1 MIPSKHIIHWRQY
14 APWVFQSQVEQDL
27 VLSRALVLLFQQ
39 PIIQETL
46 AFRGGTAL
54 NKLYCDSLAR
64 YSEDIDL
71 VQIKDEPIGEVMG
84 AISDAINPWLGK
96 ASWKQTARSVKFIY
110 RFISED
116 NPPIP
121 LRLKI
126 EINTVEPFT
135 VFGFQEKHYQVENPW
150 FSGKASIRTYKL
162 EELMGTKL
170 RALYQRAK
178 GRDLYDL
185 WMAITK
191 LNVDCHSILE
201 AFAYYNSQHNI
212 KISRAEYEKNLMEK
226 KLSKDFLSD
235 ANQVLLATTIWNPEE
250 AFQVVFDKLI
260 KQIPGDP
267 WKGTEISSNTLA
279 EEVIS

>member
-14 APWVFQSQVEQDL
+14 APWIFQSQVEQDL

-39 PIIQETL
+39 PVIQETL

-54 NKLYCDSLAR
+54 NKFYCDSLAR

-71 VQIKDEPIGEVMG
+71 VQIRDEPIGEVMG
-84 AISDAINPWLGK
+84 AIRDAIDPWLEK

-110 RFISED
+110 RFNSED
-116 NPPIP
+116 IPPTP

-135 VFGFQEKHYQVENPW
+135 VFGFQEKQYQVENPW
-150 FSGKASIRTYKL
+150 FSGKASIRTYTL

-191 LNVDCHSILE
+191 LNVDCRSILE
-201 AFAYYNSQHNI
+201 AFAYYNSQHKI
-212 KISRAEYEKNLMEK
+212 KISRAEYEKNLLEK
-226 KLSKDFLSD
+226 SQSKDFLSD
-235 ANQVLLATTIWNPEE
+235 AKQVLPATIAWKPEE

-260 KQIPGDP
+260 NQLPGEP
-267 WKGTEISSNTLA
+267 WKGIETN
-279 EEVIS
+279 

>member
-1 MIPSKHIIHWRQY
+1 M
-14 APWVFQSQVEQDL
+14 
-27 VLSRALVLLFQQ
+27 LSRALILLFQQ

-84 AISDAINPWLGK
+84 AIREVIDPLLGR
-96 ASWKQTARSVKFIY
+96 ASWKQTSRSVKFIY
-110 RFISED
+110 RFNSED
-116 NPPIP
+116 SQPIP

-162 EELMGTKL
+162 EELTGTKF

-178 GRDLYDL
+178 GRDLYDI
-185 WMAITK
+185 WMAITQ
-191 LNVDCHSILE
+191 LNVDCTKALE
-201 AFAYYNSQHNI
+201 AFTYYNDQHHV
-212 KISRAEYEKNLMEK
+212 KISRAEYKKNLLEK
-226 KLSKDFLSD
+226 KHAPDFLRD
-235 ANQVLLATTIWNPEE
+235 AKQVLPQQAPWVPEE
-250 AFQVVFDKLI
+250 AFDIVFERLVENL
-260 KQIPGDP
+260 PGEP
-267 WKGTEISSNTLA
+267 WKGLPS
-279 EEVIS
+279 